1 MGGQEVAPGRI
12 DRAHGGGI
20 ECRQI
25 EGVRVLVAI
34 FETLSRDK
42 TAGRLERQFGPVV
55 DVFDKRDRAKLFQ
68 WRRPSLSIGL
78 GASVDKIDEDDW
90 LLTC

>member
-1 MGGQEVAPGRI
+1 MN
-12 DRAHGGGI
+12 RA
-20 ECRQI
+20 
-25 EGVRVLVAI
+25 
-34 FETLSRDK
+34 LSGKTKINIYQYSHYAQDTRTPDK

-68 WRRPSLSIGL
+68 WRRPSLSVGL